1 MGTAYALTT
10 SIYTQSDR
18 ERQRER
24 ERDTHTHRVWQGREM
39 NALLN

>member
-18 ERQRER
+18 ERER
-24 ERDTHTHRVWQGREM
+24 ERHTHTHTHTEYGRVGK
-39 NALLN
+39 